1 MGSKHTRMQTIC
13 KFTITHSNLHA
24 PVWWSGCQPALS
36 KSTNGWPELSKI
48 KSDQDRSNLT
58 RISSW
63 RLKHRP
69 LGELQI
75 AGMGIKPTTHVR
87 DLGVMIDNDLSLQCH
102 VNHITRTCFYQLR
115 QLRVIRRSLT
125 VDAAHSLGRALV
137 HSRLD
142 YCNGVLAGMH
152 QYQYDRNQYVL
163 RAAARL
169 VLRLPKW
176 ASVSE
181 AMRKKFHWLPYPERV
196 EFKLCSCSTIYKCL
210 HNSAPQYLIELCIP
224 VATLPG
230 RCHLRSAAYGDL
242 FVPAT
247 SSYRRRDD
255 V

>member
-1 MGSKHTRMQTIC
+1 MSRQPHHTNMLLPPASTI
-13 KFTITHSNLHA
+13 
-24 PVWWSGCQPALS
+24 
-36 KSTNGWPELSKI
+36 
-48 KSDQDRSNLT
+48 
-58 RISSW
+58 
-63 RLKHRP
+63 
-69 LGELQI
+69 
-75 AGMGIKPTTHVR
+75 
-87 DLGVMIDNDLSLQCH
+87 
-102 VNHITRTCFYQLR
+102 
-115 QLRVIRRSLT
+115 RVIRRSLT
-125 VDAAHSLGRALV
+125 VDTAHSLVRALV

-152 QYQYDRNQYVL
+152 QYQYDRLQSVL

-181 AMRKKFHWLPYPERV
+181 AMRTKLYWLHYPERV
-196 EFKLCSCSTIYKCL
+196 EFKLCSTIYKCL

-247 SSYRRRDD
+247 STKTIGPRGFFMLAQWPGTDYNLF
-255 V
+255 